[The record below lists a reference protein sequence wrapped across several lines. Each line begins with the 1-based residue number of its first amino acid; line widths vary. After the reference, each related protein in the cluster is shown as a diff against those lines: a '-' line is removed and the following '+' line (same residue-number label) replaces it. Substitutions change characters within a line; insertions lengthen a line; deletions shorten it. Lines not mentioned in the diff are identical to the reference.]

1 MTQGE
6 YNVIFVFI
14 SLFSVGNNI
23 LQSNYFLELHIQKNV
38 HLFKHRKAL
47 KTFIYILKVMCDT
60 KTNHIKLCANAKV

>member
-38 HLFKHRKAL
+38 HLFKH
-47 KTFIYILKVMCDT
+47 
-60 KTNHIKLCANAKV
+60 